1 MLGQCPI
8 CKGMFEIQ
16 PSWINQRAQCPYCRQ
31 NIVVQ
36 AMQDNNAAQP
46 SGYQQPQQHGYQQP
60 PQQGGYPPQ
69 QGGYVPQQ
77 GGYVPPQQ
85 QGGYV
90 PQQSGYQQNYM
101 GQPNVNQYQQTP
113 PYSQQNNERRM
124 IHPSGKSAMTAAL
137 LNLLLCGCGQMY
149 LGQVGKGVV
158 ILALC
163 ILIGLLTMGI
173 GGFVIL
179 FIAIIDAGCIGRKLE
194 HGQSV
199 GEWEW
204 F

>member
-1 MLGQCPI
+1 
-8 CKGMFEIQ
+8 
-16 PSWINQRAQCPYCRQ
+16 
-31 NIVVQ
+31 
-36 AMQDNNAAQP
+36 
-46 SGYQQPQQHGYQQP
+46 
-60 PQQGGYPPQ
+60 
-69 QGGYVPQQ
+69 
-77 GGYVPPQQ
+77 
-85 QGGYV
+85 
-90 PQQSGYQQNYM
+90 
-101 GQPNVNQYQQTP
+101 
-113 PYSQQNNERRM
+113 
-124 IHPSGKSAMTAAL
+124 MTAAL